1 MSMEFCFEATLI
13 EWRGPAP
20 FVFAPIPLEDSV
32 AIKDLAKQASYGW
45 GCIAVT
51 AIIGATEFK
60 TSLIPKDGRFLLPVK
75 LLVRRAENLQ
85 IGDEIAAKICINFAL
100 G

>member
-1 MSMEFCFEATLI
+1 M
-13 EWRGPAP
+13 
-20 FVFAPIPLEDSV
+20 
-32 AIKDLAKQASYGW
+32 
-45 GCIAVT
+45 

-75 LLVRRAENLQ
+75 LLVQRAENLQ